1 MRAILDTSVFIAREQ
16 GRAVADVAGEEAIS
30 VVTIAELHV
39 GVLTA
44 DDPDARAQRLRTLAE
59 VESAYDALAVD
70 EDVARCFAGLV
81 AAARRAGQRPRIM
94 DALIAATAITHG
106 AAVMTQDADFDGFP
120 GLTVLRV

>member
-44 DDPDARAQRLRTLAE
+44 DDPDVRAQRLRTLAE